1 MSLILNQAPTYKKKR
16 AQIGVK
22 SSASGKSIVKMN
34 KPSGGGI
41 LRLEILGRTENDIST
56 GSNGV
61 ILRTSAKNLIDTEK
75 MVELMKKNWSYTK
88 IKEVDGRRC
97 VLFNNAYFHGKDFTS
112 CCPVFKENT
121 RYIFSFY
128 ARPNEVLSANA
139 THEGGLSVGFKGVNF
154 NNQITGVKDLSAK
167 KTTEFTRMYAVNN
180 ANTTVTDILISF
192 GYSYNWLIDLDTV
205 VLYEYEGNNNPVYE
219 APKIKEIAIPSSV
232 ELSDGNELQIA
243 LSESE
248 RLVFENK
255 SSSSLIYYTE
265 QGSYDLSHT
274 DFAKEL
280 AQINA
285 ERGTSLEIMV
295 KGAIVPRG
303 INVTYFSTE
312 NEDKAVL
319 KVKYECNGQGIS
331 ASKEYSVRKG
341 SAYKIIAPH
350 IKGYTPIKAETQGVL
365 NESTEIIL
373 TYKER

>member
-139 THEGGLSVGFKGVNF
+139 THEGELSLGFKGDNLG
-154 NNQITGVKDLSAK
+154 QIGNRILSAK
-167 KTTEFTRMYAVNN
+167 KTTDFTQGYAIN
-180 ANTTVTDILISF
+180 AENTTVTDISISF
-192 GYSYNWLIDLDTV
+192 GYAYNWLIDLDTV

-295 KGAIVPRG
+295 KGAIAPRG
-303 INVTYFSTE
+303 LNVTFFSTE